1 MTELTKADTFQQR
14 MFERIRESMGEL
26 LSEDDLKELLERTIE
41 KSFFEERI
49 VPSSNY
55 YYDRD
60 KKKPSLF
67 QELVTEQVQPMMEKA
82 ITTWLQ
88 DNSEQVTTTIDAVLK
103 DGLLG
108 ALSKAIEY
116 KMQTP
121 ILNLRQ
127 EISNKL
133 LS

>member
-49 VPSSNY
+49 VPSSSH

-82 ITTWLQ
+82 ITAWLQ

-121 ILNLRQ
+121 ILSLRQ

>member
-26 LSEDDLKELLERTIE
+26 LSENDLKELLERTIE
-41 KSFFEERI
+41 KSFFEGRV
-49 VPSSNY
+49 VPSSSY
-55 YYDRD
+55 YGNSQL
-60 KKKPSLF
+60 KPSLF

-82 ITTWLQ
+82 ITAWLQ
-88 DNSEQVTTTIDAVLK
+88 DNSEQVTSTIDAVLK
-103 DGLLG
+103 DGLLS
-108 ALSKAIEY
+108 ALSKAIDY
-116 KMQTP
+116 KMQIP
-121 ILNLRQ
+121 VMNLRT

>member
-1 MTELTKADTFQQR
+1 M
-14 MFERIRESMGEL
+14 
-26 LSEDDLKELLERTIE
+26 
-41 KSFFEERI
+41 
-49 VPSSNY
+49 V
-55 YYDRD
+55 
-60 KKKPSLF
+60 
-67 QELVTEQVQPMMEKA
+67 EKA
-82 ITTWLQ
+82 ITAWLQ

-121 ILNLRQ
+121 IFNLKQ

>member
-1 MTELTKADTFQQR
+1 MTELTKTDTFQQR
-14 MFERIRESMGEL
+14 MFERIRESMGDL

-49 VPSSNY
+49 VQSSSY
-55 YYDRD
+55 YGNDQ
-60 KKKPSLF
+60 KKPSLF
-67 QELVTEQVQPMMEKA
+67 QELVTEQVQPMVEKA
-82 ITTWLQ
+82 ITVWLQ
-88 DNSEQVTTTIDAVLK
+88 VNSEQVTSTIEAVLK
-103 DGLLG
+103 DGMLS

-116 KMQTP
+116 KMQIP
-121 ILNLRQ
+121 VMNLRQ

>member
-1 MTELTKADTFQQR
+1 
-14 MFERIRESMGEL
+14 MFERIRESMGEF

-49 VPSSNY
+49 VLSSS

-67 QELVTEQVQPMMEKA
+67 QELVTEQVQPMVEKA
-82 ITTWLQ
+82 ITAWLQ

-103 DGLLG
+103 DGLLS
-108 ALSKAIEY
+108 ALSKAIEQ
-116 KMQTP
+116 KMQIP
-121 ILNLRQ
+121 ILNLGT

>member
-26 LSEDDLKELLERTIE
+26 LSEEDLKELLEKAIE

-49 VPSSNY
+49 VQSSSYFGGNQ
-55 YYDRD
+55 
-60 KKKPSLF
+60 KKPSLF

-82 ITTWLQ
+82 ITAWLQ
-88 DNSEQVTTTIDAVLK
+88 DNSEQVTSTIDAVLK

-108 ALSKAIEY
+108 ALSKAIEQ

-121 ILNLRQ
+121 VFNLRQ

>member
-26 LSEDDLKELLERTIE
+26 LSEGDLKELLEKAIE

-49 VPSSNY
+49 VQSSSY
-55 YYDRD
+55 YSGNQ
-60 KKKPSLF
+60 KKPSLF
-67 QELVTEQVQPMMEKA
+67 QELVTEQIQPMMEKA
-82 ITTWLQ
+82 ITAWLQ
-88 DNSEQVTTTIDAVLK
+88 DNSEQVTSTIDAVLK
-103 DGLLG
+103 DGLLS
-108 ALSKAIEY
+108 ALSKAIEQ
-116 KMQTP
+116 KMQIP
-121 ILNLRQ
+121 VLNLRT

>member
-26 LSEDDLKELLERTIE
+26 LSEEDLKELLEKAIE

-49 VPSSNY
+49 VQSSSYFGGNQ
-55 YYDRD
+55 
-60 KKKPSLF
+60 KKPSLF

-82 ITTWLQ
+82 ITAWLQ
-88 DNSEQVTTTIDAVLK
+88 DNSEQVTSTIDAVLK
-103 DGLLG
+103 DGLLS
-108 ALSKAIEY
+108 ALSKAIEQ

-121 ILNLRQ
+121 VFNLRQ

>member
-1 MTELTKADTFQQR
+1 MTDITKANTFQQR
-14 MFERIRESMGEL
+14 MFERIRESMGDL

-41 KSFFEERI
+41 KSFFEERA
-49 VPSSNY
+49 VPAQS

-60 KKKPSLF
+60 KKKQSLF

-82 ITTWLQ
+82 ITAWLQ
-88 DNSEQVTTTIDAVLK
+88 DNSEQVTSTIDAVLK
-103 DGLLG
+103 DGILS
-108 ALSKAIEY
+108 ALSQAIEY

-121 ILNLRQ
+121 VFNLRH

>member
-49 VPSSNY
+49 VQSSSY
-55 YYDRD
+55 YSSAQ
-60 KKKPSLF
+60 KKPSLF
-67 QELVTEQVQPMMEKA
+67 QELVTEQVQPMVEKA
-82 ITTWLQ
+82 ITVWLQ
-88 DNSEQVTTTIDAVLK
+88 DNSEQVTSTIDAVLK
-103 DGLLG
+103 DGLLS
-108 ALSKAIEY
+108 ALSKAIDY
-116 KMQTP
+116 KMQIP
-121 ILNLRQ
+121 VLNLRT

>member
-14 MFERIRESMGEL
+14 MFERIRESMGEF

-49 VPSSNY
+49 VLSSS

-67 QELVTEQVQPMMEKA
+67 QELVTEQVQPMVEKA
-82 ITTWLQ
+82 ITAWLQ

-103 DGLLG
+103 DGLLS
-108 ALSKAIEY
+108 ALSKAIEQ
-116 KMQTP
+116 KMQIP
-121 ILNLRQ
+121 ILNLGT